1 MKTRQENDVIDHKG
15 VISVEYDTELSR
27 LIGQCVVYDEDK
39 TGQQHDWSYR
49 WLLLGIDQREVIN
62 VPFIA
67 GRWHVARA

>member
-39 TGQQHDWSYR
+39 AGQQHD
-49 WLLLGIDQREVIN
+49 
-62 VPFIA
+62 
-67 GRWHVARA
+67 